1 MATCSDCVQLQG
13 VRRTYCDRRARVPAR
28 CNFGSESSLN
38 FSCRGYVG
46 KVLGAGF
53 RTLGRM
59 AFGTLR
65 NLVVFLTG
73 DAACICLPILC
84 CPRGK
89 SPSSCAGRWRFVSA
103 LARTAVRIRRFD

>member
-1 MATCSDCVQLQG
+1 MATCSDCVRLQV
-13 VRRTYCDRRARVPAR
+13 VRRICCDRRARVPAR

-46 KVLGAGF
+46 KVLGADF

-89 SPSSCAGRWRFVSA
+89 SPSGYVGRWRFVSG
-103 LARTAVRIRRFD
+103 RVRKVILMVHFN